1 MHPIAADTHEA
12 KVIREYRDREVAFFN
27 NLPAAQRALLRA
39 HHIDPADS
47 LLYGELAF
55 VLVGLKPCM
64 LIDFP
69 RDASPSTT
77 SITHL
82 YRQAVLDPLKE
93 KCGICINEI
102 NRPLASDEME
112 LKGCLLVHKSS
123 PLVQHLLDQQDEQ
136 VSETSLAKLLDYPGR
151 LPQSSDEISTMCEVV
166 YYAIPSKVV
175 LTTFAAQQDELDQVK
190 AHFERYKEQ
199 CHTQLGTELGLL
211 VRRPDI

>member
-12 KVIREYRDREVAFFN
+12 QVIREYRDREVAFFD
-27 NLPAAQRALLRA
+27 NLPTEQRTLLRA

-55 VLVGLKPCM
+55 VLVGLKPCV

-69 RDASPSTT
+69 RDSSPSTS

-102 NRPLASDEME
+102 HHPLASDEME

-123 PLVQHLLDQQDEQ
+123 SLVQQLLDQQDEQ
-136 VSETSLAKLLDYPGR
+136 VSETSLARLLDYPGR

-166 YYAIPSKVV
+166 YYATPSNVV

-190 AHFERYKEQ
+190 THFERYKEQ
-199 CHTQLGTELGLL
+199 CHTQLGMELGLL

>member
-12 KVIREYRDREVAFFN
+12 QVIREYRDREVAFFN
-27 NLPAAQRALLRA
+27 NLPTAQRALLRA

-55 VLVGLKPCM
+55 VLVGLKPCV

-69 RDASPSTT
+69 RDASAST

-93 KCGICINEI
+93 QYDICINEI
-102 NRPLASDEME
+102 HRPLASDEME
-112 LKGCLLVHKSS
+112 LKGCLLVHKSC
-123 PLVQHLLDQQDEQ
+123 PLVQQLLDQQDEQ
-136 VSETSLAKLLDYPGR
+136 VSETLLAKLLDYPGR
-151 LPQSSDEISTMCEVV
+151 LPESSDEISTMCEVV
-166 YYAIPSKVV
+166 YYAIPSKVI

-190 AHFERYKEQ
+190 AHFARYKEQ
-199 CHTQLGTELGLL
+199 CHTQLGMELGLL
-211 VRRPDI
+211 VRRPGF